1 MISIDVG
8 SSHIK
13 AALITGKA
21 KGIRLSDCVLKQ
33 IEDPVFDSDG
43 LLKKDVLEQYIK
55 PMLSYYRD
63 RDVAITFSSLPTI
76 SNEYTLPFE
85 PNPRKRLEMIK
96 AKVFQTISPHD
107 YLMDYYI
114 TSVFNEEKDQ
124 ENVTETNN
132 NDNKAANKK
141 DKRKKSAP
149 KRMCNVITYIVPRA
163 VVTESRSLLTKLGK
177 KPVCFSVAQNGIL
190 NFAKTFLSGATM
202 IIANVNATTVTAHLL
217 NLPDSIITRSAN
229 VAQTGGGLDVLASIA
244 GPDPDAPPPE
254 ITELADI
261 MTKLVQYQSIK
272 HPGKPVECVY
282 LIGDTLTD
290 DTKSTLLSYTDVPVK
305 NVDEIC
311 FRDVYSAGCGI
322 RSLAYVVG
330 AVL

>member
-13 AALITGKA
+13 AAMITGKA
-21 KGIRLSDCVLKQ
+21 RGIRLSDCVLKQ
-33 IEDPVFDSDG
+33 IEDPVFDNDG
-43 LLKKDVLEQYIK
+43 LLKTDVLEQYIK

-63 RDVAITFSSLPTI
+63 RDTAITFSSLPTI

-85 PNPRKRLEMIK
+85 PNARKRLEMIK
-96 AKVFQTISPHD
+96 SKVFQTISPHD

-114 TSVFNEEKDQ
+114 TSEFNEEKPQ
-124 ENVTETNN
+124 ENADETH
-132 NDNKAANKK
+132 DGDDKSANKK
-141 DKRKKSAP
+141 DKKKKYTP

-177 KPVCFSVAQNGIL
+177 KPTCFGVAQNSIL
-190 NFAKTFLSGATM
+190 NFAKMFLSGKTM
-202 IIANVNATTVTAHLL
+202 IIANVNAMAVSAHLL
-217 NLPDSIITRSAN
+217 NLPDSVITRSAN
-229 VAQTGGGLDVLASIA
+229 VTQTGGSLDVLASIA

-254 ITELADI
+254 VTELADI

-290 DTKSTLLSYTDVPVK
+290 DIKSMLLSYTDVPVK

-311 FRDVYSAGCGI
+311 FRDVHSAGCGI
-322 RSLAYVVG
+322 RNLVYVVG